1 MADLTPNNRI
11 KLSAPQIAIAVIFV
25 AIIIAAM
32 FHSHKS
38 GMLAPVGYVIDR
50 TAQPFTYQP
59 LLVESITFREV
70 FWLVILGFIS
80 GIIGGMLGMGGG
92 LLKIS
97 GMYLFFGYEVILAR
111 VIALLTYSCI
121 AISASFKYRD
131 FKLILWDVVKI
142 LASSAIVGVIAGV
155 LLGNIINSVWLE
167 KLLGVYAVCVAI
179 VMIFHAKRRR
189 SEDEIWNYN
198 EAYAGKISL
207 IGILKGFFCGLFGI
221 SGGIISVPLQQ
232 LLLGIPVRNSIA
244 NSLASAM
251 FSATFAASLALVTGV
266 AAGFF
271 KLSTPL
277 LLALPL
283 VPGTII
289 GAKIGAR
296 ITKSADTVYIQ
307 IIFSLIALIIGLRIL
322 FF

>member
-1 MADLTPNNRI
+1 MADLTPNNGI
-11 KLSAPQIAIAVIFV
+11 KLSRPQIITAVICA

-32 FHSHKS
+32 FCSNKPVTP
-38 GMLAPVGYVIDR
+38 APTVYLIDR
-50 TAQPFTYQP
+50 TAQPLTYQYLP
-59 LLVESITFREV
+59 IESITFREV
-70 FWLVILGFIS
+70 FWLAVLGLIS

-97 GMYLFFGYEVILAR
+97 GLYLFFGYEVILAR

-121 AISASFKYRD
+121 AISAFFKYRD

-142 LASSAIVGVIAGV
+142 LAGSAIVGVMGGV
-155 LLGNIINSVWLE
+155 LLGNIINSLWLE
-167 KLLGVYAVCVAI
+167 KLLGLYAVCVAI
-179 VMIFHAKRRR
+179 VMIFHAKRKR
-189 SEDEIWNYN
+189 SEDDSWKYN
-198 EAYAGKISL
+198 EAYAGKIL
-207 IGILKGFFCGLFGI
+207 FIGVLKGFFCGLFGI

-232 LLLGIPVRNSIA
+232 LLVGIPVRNSIA

-289 GAKIGAR
+289 GARIGAR
-296 ITKSADTVYIQ
+296 ITKNANTVYIK
-307 IIFSLIALIIGLRIL
+307 IIFSLIALIMGLRIL
-322 FF
+322 LF